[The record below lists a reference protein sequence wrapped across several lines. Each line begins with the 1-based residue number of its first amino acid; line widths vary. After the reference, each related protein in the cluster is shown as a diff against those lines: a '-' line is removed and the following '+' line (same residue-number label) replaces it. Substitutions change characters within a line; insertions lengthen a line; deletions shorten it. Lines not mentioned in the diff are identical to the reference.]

1 MPIGTVISWL
11 FAIPKDGGTN
21 GFGLTGGVLNYT
33 AEVYYPDT
41 GEKATL
47 EFHFK
52 VCSLSYFL
60 FLALIFREWM
70 FLIT

>member
-1 MPIGTVISWL
+1 VPLGTVISWL
-11 FAIPKDGGTN
+11 FALPGNGGKN

-47 EFHFK
+47 VFQFK
-52 VCSLSYFL
+52 VWFLSLSFFVLIYFL
-60 FLALIFREWM
+60 LL
-70 FLIT
+70 